1 MVKYIAA
8 YYDEHGKLTDLNGA
22 RADGVKISRRHR
34 GGMVYINKDMLG
46 NPWGVVYKD
55 GKNWI
60 WEPRW
65 TGGRWIIDP
74 KTGKTIKRD

>member
-1 MVKYIAA
+1 M
-8 YYDEHGKLTDLNGA
+8 A
-22 RADGVKISRRHR
+22 RYQIE
-34 GGMVYINKDMLG
+34 IITNKG
-46 NPWGVVYKD
+46 N
-55 GKNWI
+55 NWI